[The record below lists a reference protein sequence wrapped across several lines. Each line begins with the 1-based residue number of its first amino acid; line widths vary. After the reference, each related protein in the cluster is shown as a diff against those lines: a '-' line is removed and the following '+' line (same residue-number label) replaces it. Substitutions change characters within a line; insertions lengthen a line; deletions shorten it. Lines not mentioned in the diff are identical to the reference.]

1 MQLAEEVMQK
11 IEDEKPRIV
20 NLLSDLIKFKSITG
34 SSDEKKA
41 AQYIKQTMQDFG
53 YDEVFTDS
61 IGNVIGKIGDGPK
74 TILYDAHL
82 DVVDVTKEEWDTD
95 PFTPVIEDD
104 YIIGRGAMDDK
115 GPLSSIIYA
124 GKIIKDLNLA
134 QDYTIYISASVSEE
148 TCEGLALGSF
158 IEEFDIKPD
167 YVVIAEASNLK
178 ICRGHRGRALV
189 KAEFSGK
196 SVHASMHK
204 QGDNP
209 LDRALPFAQ
218 AVKDLD
224 KELTDD
230 NILGEGDIVVTKI
243 NSNNSSLN
251 TVPSKAEVIMDR
263 RTNSQDDKKSI
274 LRELKG
280 LPHGDEAE
288 ISFLMYE
295 DESYNGYQKKGEE
308 YFPAWILPADEKLI
322 ESGVDTYKELF
333 EDKPTVSVWGFST
346 NGTHTM
352 GKLGIKTIGFGPG
365 EESYA
370 HAENERVKI
379 SDLLKAV
386 SFYSYLPVSL
396 K

>member
-1 MQLAEEVMQK
+1 MQLTEEVMQK
-11 IEDEKPRIV
+11 IEDEKPKIV
-20 NLLSDLIKFKSITG
+20 NLLSDLIEFKSITG

-41 AQYIKQTMQDFG
+41 AQYIKKTMQDFG

-82 DVVDVTKEEWDTD
+82 DVVDVTKEDWDTD
-95 PFTPVIEDD
+95 PFKPVIKDD

-209 LDRALPFAQ
+209 LDRALPFAR

-224 KELTDD
+224 NKLTDD
-230 NILGEGDIVVTKI
+230 NILGAGDIVVTKI

-263 RTNSQDDKKSI
+263 RTNSQDNKESI
-274 LRELKG
+274 LKELKD
-280 LPHGDEAE
+280 LPYGEQAE

-308 YFPAWILPADEKLI
+308 YFPAWILPADDKLI
-322 ESGVDTYKELF
+322 ESGVNTYQELF

>member
-20 NLLSDLIKFKSITG
+20 NLLSDLIEFKSITG

-263 RTNSQDDKKSI
+263 RTNSQDDKESI

-308 YFPAWILPADEKLI
+308 YFPAWILPADDKLI

-365 EESYA
+365 KESYA

>member
-20 NLLSDLIKFKSITG
+20 NLLSDLIEFKSITG

-41 AQYIKQTMQDFG
+41 AQYIKKTMQDFG

-263 RTNSQDDKKSI
+263 RTNSQDDKESI

-308 YFPAWILPADEKLI
+308 YFPAWILPADDKLI

>member
-308 YFPAWILPADEKLI
+308 YFPAWILPADDKLI

>member
-1 MQLAEEVMQK
+1 MQLVKEVMQK
-11 IEDEKPRIV
+11 AEDEKPKIV
-20 NLLSDLIKFKSITG
+20 NLLSDLIEFKSITG

-41 AQYIKQTMQDFG
+41 AQYIKKTMQDFG

-82 DVVDVTKEEWDTD
+82 DVVDVTKEEWDTE
-95 PFTPVIEDD
+95 PFSPVIKDD
-104 YIIGRGAMDDK
+104 CIIGRGAMDDK

-158 IEEFDIKPD
+158 IEEFNIKPD

-189 KAEFSGK
+189 KAEFKGK
-196 SVHASMHK
+196 SVHASMHN

-209 LDRALPFAQ
+209 LDKALPFAQ

-224 KELTDD
+224 NELTDD
-230 NILGEGDIVVTKI
+230 NILGAGDIVVTKI

-274 LRELKG
+274 LKELKK

-308 YFPAWILPADEKLI
+308 YFPAWILPAEDKLI
-322 ESGVDTYKELF
+322 ESGVDTYKKLF
-333 EDKPTVSVWGFST
+333 EDEPTVSVWGFST

-365 EESYA
+365 EESCA

-379 SDLLKAV
+379 SDLIKAV

>member
-20 NLLSDLIKFKSITG
+20 NLLSDLIEFKSITG

-41 AQYIKQTMQDFG
+41 AQYIKKTMQDFG

-82 DVVDVTKEEWDTD
+82 DVVDVTKEEWETD
-95 PFTPVIEDD
+95 PFTPVIKDD

-263 RTNSQDDKKSI
+263 RTNSQDDKESI

-308 YFPAWILPADEKLI
+308 YFPAWILPADDKLI

-365 EESYA
+365 KESYA